1 MADPQAVIR
10 PPKFAVARLTEKF
23 TERTAGI
30 WLPLV
35 FYVAGGV
42 YMLGFWGILS
52 RSAYHLVLLG
62 ALSIIIAVALYSMS
76 RWAFW
81 LGLFTFPL
89 LFAEFLYALLVSV
102 NFAGWDPDPQT
113 ATFHASL
120 IIYLLFLTLSLILLI
135 DKRNTLKGDRI
146 LDHLNRPVATPKSST
161 KSD

>member
-1 MADPQAVIR
+1 M
-10 PPKFAVARLTEKF
+10 TEKF

-35 FYVAGGV
+35 FYVVGGA
-42 YMLGFWGILS
+42 YMLGFWGIFS

-62 ALSIIIAVALYSMS
+62 ALSIIIAVALYLMS

-89 LFAEFLYALLVSV
+89 LFAEFLYALLASV
-102 NFAGWDPDPQT
+102 NFAGWFPNPET
-113 ATFHASL
+113 ATFNAS
-120 IIYLLFLTLSLILLI
+120 IVIYLLFLTLSLILLV

-146 LDHLNRPVATPKSST
+146 LDYLNKRVETPESST
-161 KSD
+161 KFD